1 MYSHRL
7 GFTVRQAMMPPMA
20 TSRPIVG
27 RPRGRLPLAPEG
39 WLFILGAAAVT
50 AAAAL
55 LCWWI
60 VAGVALVLLAFI
72 LNFFRDPERPT
83 PAGDSYICPADGKVV
98 RAEATEGG
106 QRIDI
111 FMNVFDVHVNRA
123 PMAGRI
129 THMQY
134 EPGRFINAAH
144 ESASTENE
152 RNRFEMETDNGQRI
166 AFTQIAGLVARR
178 IVSYV
183 AVGDHVVAGQRIGM
197 IRFGSRVDC
206 EIPAGYALRVKVGDR
221 VTAGLTVLAEKT

>member
-1 MYSHRL
+1 
-7 GFTVRQAMMPPMA
+7 MMAPMSQTEPLA
-20 TSRPIVG
+20 G
-27 RPRGRLPLAPEG
+27 RPRGRLPLAREG
-39 WLFILGAAAVT
+39 WPFILGIAAVVVVT
-50 AAAAL
+50 AL

-60 VAGVALVLLAFI
+60 VAGIALVLLAFV
-72 LNFFRDPERPT
+72 LNFFRDPERAT
-83 PAGDSYICPADGKVV
+83 PAGDAYICPADGKVV

-106 QRIDI
+106 LRVDV

-123 PMAGRI
+123 PMSGRI

-134 EPGRFINAAH
+134 TPGRFINAAA
-144 ESASTENE
+144 ETASIENE
-152 RNRFEMETDNGQRI
+152 RNRFEMETDDGRHI

-183 AVGDHVVAGQRIGM
+183 AVGDHVEAGQRIGM

-221 VTAGLTVLAEKT
+221 VTAGLTVLAEKA